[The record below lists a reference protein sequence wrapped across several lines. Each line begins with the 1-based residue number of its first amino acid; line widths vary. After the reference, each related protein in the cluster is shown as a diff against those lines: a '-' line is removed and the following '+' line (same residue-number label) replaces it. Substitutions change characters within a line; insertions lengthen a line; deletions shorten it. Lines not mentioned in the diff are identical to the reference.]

1 MIRSWLGRRLPAEL
15 ARDLPLARRGRVLR
29 WAEGDSDGYL
39 VATVHGFWECPAGT
53 PPAEVERLCWRE
65 VGRFHIDA
73 DGAFSISRG
82 DVFRSGQPGEHIVAG
97 PGSDLPEVIQA
108 MVDTSRLVE
117 QHYRLPTGSRLLITA
132 RDCPYERVISWA
144 STIIAAD
151 GADPD
156 ADAELAQRALAR
168 ARAEYGST
176 EAATDST
183 LNRPV
188 AVPDTAH

>member
-15 ARDLPLARRGRVLR
+15 ARDLPLARHERVLR
-29 WAEGDSDGYL
+29 WVKLDSGGYL
-39 VATVHGFWECPAGT
+39 VVTVHGLWECPAGS
-53 PPAEVERLCWRE
+53 PPAEAERLCWRE

-73 DGAFSISRG
+73 DGSFSIARG
-82 DVFRSGQPGEHIVAG
+82 DVFRGGEPGEHIYAG
-97 PGSDLPEVIQA
+97 AGSDLPEVIQA

-117 QHYRLPTGSRLLITA
+117 QHYRLPSGSRLLITA

-144 STIIAAD
+144 STIIPAP

-156 ADAELAQRALAR
+156 ADAELAGRVLDR

-176 EAATDST
+176 EQASDATLS
-183 LNRPV
+183 RPV
-188 AVPDTAH
+188 PVPNS